1 MTEKENVAVMEER
14 EKMIRLHHSET
25 VNELLS

>member
-1 MTEKENVAVMEER
+1 MEKENVAAMEER
-14 EKMIRLHHSET
+14 EMLIRQCHSET